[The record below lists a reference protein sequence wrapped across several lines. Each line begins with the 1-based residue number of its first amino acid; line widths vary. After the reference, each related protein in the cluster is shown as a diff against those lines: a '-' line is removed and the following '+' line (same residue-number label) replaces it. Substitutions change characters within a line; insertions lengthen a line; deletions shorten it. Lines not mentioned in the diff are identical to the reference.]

1 MSRIRSSFRS
11 CACVC
16 GACPQGEGRKPCRRA
31 ENGRIAAMRRS
42 AAVAVTLALAAL
54 QAAPAGAAGAAAA
67 EPSAD
72 STSPAA
78 EPLFRITDE
87 RIQESSGLAA
97 SSRHDGVYWTHND
110 SGTYG
115 PQIYAVDEQ
124 GRTVATV
131 DVVGEGVEARD
142 WEAIAVGP
150 GEDGEP
156 AVFVGDI
163 GDNFHGGW
171 PSIRVYR
178 LPEPRDLADQAIAA
192 TTFSFSYEDG
202 GRDAEAMMVDPRDG
216 RIHILSKEVAGGVYA
231 APEDLDPDA
240 TNTLTR
246 VDSAPLY
253 ATDASFSPDGAY
265 YAVRTYWAATVY
277 DAADGVGGG
286 RVVDRVPLPES
297 DQGESLA
304 FSHDG
309 RSLLAGTE
317 GADSPVW
324 SVPLELPGA
333 EPGEGG
339 DGASD
344 GPGTA
349 GQGGAAGAGGSGG
362 GTGAAVLIWTG
373 VGLAAVVIAGIAL
386 LARRS

>member
-1 MSRIRSSFRS
+1 
-11 CACVC
+11 
-16 GACPQGEGRKPCRRA
+16 
-31 ENGRIAAMRRS
+31 MRRS
-42 AAVAVTLALAAL
+42 AAAAAAVALAAL
-54 QAAPAGAAGAAAA
+54 QAAPAGAAAT
-67 EPSAD
+67 PSPGD
-72 STSPAA
+72 GGPAA
-78 EPLFRITDE
+78 KPLFRIADE
-87 RIQESSGLAA
+87 RIQESSGMAA

-110 SGTYG
+110 SGDYG

-131 DVVGEGVEARD
+131 DVVGAGVEARD

-150 GEDGEP
+150 GEGGEP
-156 AVFVGDI
+156 AVYVGDI
-163 GDNFHGGW
+163 GDNFQGGW

-178 LPEPRDLADQAIAA
+178 LPEPRDLADQAVTA
-192 TTFSFSYEDG
+192 TTFGFTYEDG

-231 APEDLDPDA
+231 APEELDPDG

-253 ATDASFSPDGAY
+253 ATGASFSPDGAY
-265 YAVRTYWAATVY
+265 YAVRTYWSATVY

-324 SVPLELPGA
+324 SIPVEIPGG
-333 EPGEGG
+333 ESGEG
-339 DGASD
+339 GASD
-344 GPGTA
+344 GPGPA
-349 GQGGAAGAGGSGG
+349 GEGGAAASGADGSGD

-373 VGLAAVVIAGIAL
+373 VGAAAVVIAGIAL